1 MLLKSNGFCR
11 QNSFIYRA
19 IYGIRLLPIPLF
31 YKNVIFDTNMSIVEK
46 AIRYS
51 TIYRI
56 SSHVLFWLVVFI
68 VPQYQTDI
76 SIRDMLIQNLF
87 YVSFYMMASY
97 FVAYF
102 IIPKFQNGENYLIVI
117 LYFIIGGYVLSALS
131 RIMVVYALEPLI
143 RKPPYSQEPIFEIVT
158 DLRKLLTDYFIQNF
172 SLAWIFGFIKLSKDQ
187 YLTRQHTLQLEKEK
201 AAAELNALKAQ
212 LNPHFL
218 FNTLNNIYS
227 LSLVNSPITS
237 SSIAGLAEIL
247 DHILYRCNSNF
258 VAMST
263 EIHLLEN
270 YIALEKIRYDKRLNV
285 CFNHVIDQDVQIV
298 PLILLSIIE
307 NAFKHGAGEDIG
319 EPRIDIDLTVE
330 AGALRFKVENTY
342 VGQEEHVYTEKI
354 GMSNLRKQLALVYS
368 KNHEFR
374 TYILEGRFVTLLT
387 IYNLTIDDTRFKSKS
402 TMSFS

>member
-1 MLLKSNGFCR
+1 
-11 QNSFIYRA
+11 
-19 IYGIRLLPIPLF
+19 
-31 YKNVIFDTNMSIVEK
+31 MSIVEK

-51 TIYRI
+51 MIYRV
-56 SSHVLFWLVVFI
+56 SSHILFWLVVFI
-68 VPQYQTDI
+68 VPQYQTDM

-102 IIPKFQNGENYLIVI
+102 IIPKFQKGEHYLIVI
-117 LYFIIGGYVLSALS
+117 FYFIMGSYLISATS
-131 RIMVVYALEPLI
+131 RIMVVYMLEPLI
-143 RKPPYSQEPIFEIVT
+143 RTPPYSQEPIVEILT
-158 DLRKLLTDYFIQNF
+158 DLRKLITVYFIQNF
-172 SLAWIFGFIKLSKDQ
+172 SLAWIFGFIKLAKNQ
-187 YLTRQHTLQLEKEK
+187 YLTKQHTLQLEKEK
-201 AAAELNALKAQ
+201 AEAELNALKAQ

-247 DHILYRCNSNF
+247 DHILYRCNSNY
-258 VAMST
+258 VPIST
-263 EIHLLEN
+263 EVNLLEN

-285 CFNHVIDQDVQIV
+285 SFDHTIEQDVQVV
-298 PLILLSIIE
+298 PLILLSILE

-319 EPRIDIDLTVE
+319 DPRIAIDLTVQ
-330 AGALRFKVENTY
+330 AGTLKFKVENTF
-342 VGQEEHVYTEKI
+342 VGQKEHEYTKKI
-354 GMSNLRKQLALVYS
+354 GMSNISKQLALAYT

-374 TYILEGRFVTLLT
+374 TYISDGRFVTLLT
-387 IYNLTIDDTRFKSKS
+387 ISNLTSDDTRFKGKD